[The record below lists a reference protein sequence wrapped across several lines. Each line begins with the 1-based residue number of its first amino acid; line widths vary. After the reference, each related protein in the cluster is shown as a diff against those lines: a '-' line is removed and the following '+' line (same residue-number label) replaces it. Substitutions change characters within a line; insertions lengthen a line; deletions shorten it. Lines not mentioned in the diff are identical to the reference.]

1 MFFFWCASIFKNV
14 ANIFRIFQILTERAN
29 ANKLKDR
36 DSDISETNSND
47 QTVEADKSNDDEQN
61 IDDVLNETGDNETTE
76 PADNE
81 ADATDAADV
90 TDADDAAND
99 IAETTE
105 ENSEEAPETKV
116 E

>member
-1 MFFFWCASIFKNV
+1 M
-14 ANIFRIFQILTERAN
+14 TERTN

-36 DSDISETNSND
+36 DSDKSETNSND

-61 IDDVLNETGDNETTE
+61 IDDVLNETRDNETTE

-81 ADATDAADV
+81 ADAADV
-90 TDADDAAND
+90 THADDAAND